1 MKSVNQ
7 QASAGSAAE
16 KEPIRSFLNE
26 LLAVIQQLQVQ
37 LQKVPFEEKTAETLP
52 VVERLQV
59 ADAHWVASLVEIH
72 SAFSGRLLVL
82 EARQPYPDWTRLMQL
97 RREWPLADVP
107 LLVVLQEDNPQVVTE
122 AYQMGA
128 DACLVRPV
136 NPAHLLGIALYLLRQ
151 GRRRAA

>member
-1 MKSVNQ
+1 MKALNR
-7 QASAGSAAE
+7 QASDGSAVE

-26 LLAVIQQLQVQ
+26 LLRVIQQLQVQ

-52 VVERLQV
+52 VVQRLQV